1 MSKFIELK
9 VDILVFLYLSFK
21 ENFDQVEMSFLRKIC
36 TLLTTQFNVKNSSLT
51 RLLSSINAFV
61 RLTLF

>member
-51 RLLSSINAFV
+51 RLLSSINSFV